1 MSDSTT
7 NPDEQSNEGPDQ
19 NEREGVDEWVDSN
32 GYVSPDPVTGSLL
45 ELKAAWQRVR
55 LVFLSD
61 ENAFSDLDDSEA
73 VGGSVVALVSI
84 FAAAIGGWL
93 YVAIVGND
101 SLSITRVILGSVL
114 AGTAVAFAAWLGWV
128 FIVHWWMEREGH
140 EVNHFRLVAAMGFAA
155 APFSISILMF
165 SVIPAFGIAVVAL
178 AWWFVQSQRAITAVL
193 PQAPPG
199 RVQKANLAGFAAF
212 VVVLSLLAF
221 AAGLAPGPFVF
232 SRL

>member
-1 MSDSTT
+1 MSDSTA
-7 NPDEQSNEGPDQ
+7 NSEGQSNEVPDDDSD
-19 NEREGVDEWVDSN
+19 GVVEWVDSN
-32 GYVSPDPVTGSLL
+32 GFVSPEPETVSLL
-45 ELKAAWQRVR
+45 DLRAAWRRVR

-61 ENAFSDLDDSEA
+61 DAAYSDLDDSEA
-73 VGGSVVALVSI
+73 IAGSVVALVSI

-114 AGTAVAFAAWLGWV
+114 AGTAVAFAAWLGWI
-128 FIVHWWMEREGH
+128 FIVHWWLEREGH
-140 EVNHFRLVAAMGFAA
+140 QLNRFRLVAAMGFAS
-155 APFSISILMF
+155 APFAISILMF

-178 AWWFVQSQRAITAVL
+178 AWWFVQSQRAIAAVL
-193 PQAPPG
+193 PQAPPE
-199 RVQKANLAGFAAF
+199 RVQKANLAGFATF